1 MSQLTGRDTSPA
13 GARRAVKRPAAAE
26 GRGMGRVLAT
36 LTGALLL
43 IGARPARRACAA
55 CTGAASERA
64 R

>member
-1 MSQLTGRDTSPA
+1 
-13 GARRAVKRPAAAE
+13 
-26 GRGMGRVLAT
+26 MGRVLAT

>member
-1 MSQLTGRDTSPA
+1 MAQ
-13 GARRAVKRPAAAE
+13 
-26 GRGMGRVLAT
+26 GRGMGRMLAR

-43 IGARPARRACAA
+43 IGARRARRACSA